1 MSEGPLI
8 SYSNVSIWQQEQE
21 ILENISFS
29 INPGEFVY
37 LIGKVGSGKSTFLK
51 SIYGELDIKDGNAT
65 VLGYD
70 MKSIKRK
77 HIPALRRRI
86 GIVFQDFQLLT
97 DRTVKE
103 NLEFVL
109 KATGWK
115 NNNDIQARITEVLTQ
130 VGMETKGY
138 KMPNELSGGEQQR
151 IVIARAILNKP
162 AILPEAPKDGKQYAR
177 KDGAWEEVEAG
188 DELSKDAIEQALTG
202 NITTHRHDTTY
213 NYTDF
218 ETDVWDGTSISTSLH
233 GSGTK
238 DDPYLIQSCAD
249 WLHLYV
255 NGLASYNTQST
266 SEAPTG
272 FSPVFKLNKNLDFG
286 NKTIPDPNHLVNP
299 ANMHTITGK
308 HVGIEKIKKII
319 NDNGK
324 TATVFEVAMALCD
337 KYKEFYPD
345 KELPTY
351 VNGDGSRDENFLE
364 DIYLKYKALAD
375 KKLSM
380 KDMTKNGLASGVRS
394 ATVIEA
400 DVQDREEQTKEKEGV
415 SIDD

>member
-1 MSEGPLI
+1 MSEAPLI

-21 ILENISFS
+21 ILENINFS

-162 AILPEAPKDGKQYAR
+162 ELILA
-177 KDGAWEEVEAG
+177 
-188 DELSKDAIEQALTG
+188 DEPTG
-202 NITTHRHDTTY
+202 NLDVETGHLIVELLREICSQGSAIIMTTH
-213 NYTDF
+213 N
-218 ETDVWDGTSISTSLH
+218 INL
-233 GSGTK
+233 
-238 DDPYLIQSCAD
+238 L
-249 WLHLYV
+249 
-255 NGLASYNTQST
+255 
-266 SEAPTG
+266 SEYPG
-272 FSPVFKLNKNLDFG
+272 KVYKCESHKL
-286 NKTIPDPNHLVNP
+286 
-299 ANMHTITGK
+299 
-308 HVGIEKIKKII
+308 
-319 NDNGK
+319 
-324 TATVFEVAMALCD
+324 
-337 KYKEFYPD
+337 
-345 KELPTY
+345 
-351 VNGDGSRDENFLE
+351 
-364 DIYLKYKALAD
+364 
-375 KKLSM
+375 
-380 KDMTKNGLASGVRS
+380 
-394 ATVIEA
+394 
-400 DVQDREEQTKEKEGV
+400 EEQQN
-415 SIDD
+415 S

>member
-115 NNNDIQARITEVLTQ
+115 NNNEIQTRITEVLTQ

-162 AILPEAPKDGKQYAR
+162 ELILA
-177 KDGAWEEVEAG
+177 
-188 DELSKDAIEQALTG
+188 DEPTG
-202 NITTHRHDTTY
+202 NLDVETGHRIVELLREICSQGSAIIMTTH
-213 NYTDF
+213 N
-218 ETDVWDGTSISTSLH
+218 INL
-233 GSGTK
+233 
-238 DDPYLIQSCAD
+238 L
-249 WLHLYV
+249 
-255 NGLASYNTQST
+255 
-266 SEAPTG
+266 SEYPG
-272 FSPVFKLNKNLDFG
+272 KVYKCESHKL
-286 NKTIPDPNHLVNP
+286 
-299 ANMHTITGK
+299 
-308 HVGIEKIKKII
+308 
-319 NDNGK
+319 
-324 TATVFEVAMALCD
+324 
-337 KYKEFYPD
+337 
-345 KELPTY
+345 
-351 VNGDGSRDENFLE
+351 
-364 DIYLKYKALAD
+364 
-375 KKLSM
+375 
-380 KDMTKNGLASGVRS
+380 
-394 ATVIEA
+394 
-400 DVQDREEQTKEKEGV
+400 EEHHN
-415 SIDD
+415 S